1 PKGTSQVCSG
11 CGAVVKKTLEE
22 RWHSC
27 TCGCELDRDTNAAKN
42 ILRAGYQQLVVGTRP
57 TRATA

>member
-1 PKGTSQVCSG
+1 VCSG
-11 CGAVVKKTLEE
+11 CGVVVKKTLEE

-42 ILRAGYQQLVVGTRP
+42 ILRAGYQQLLVGTRP